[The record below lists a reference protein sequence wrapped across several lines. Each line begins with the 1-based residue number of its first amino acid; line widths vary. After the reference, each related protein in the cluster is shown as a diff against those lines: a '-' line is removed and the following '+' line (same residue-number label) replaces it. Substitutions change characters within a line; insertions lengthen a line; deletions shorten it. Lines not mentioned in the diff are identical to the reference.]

1 MLFKT
6 SQEYQMFVKK
16 CPFQNFNLVFR
27 WTNSPSLST
36 IQYRSVVDTQKLHGF
51 ELTKRPSVRNC
62 HQNATKRFPETSK
75 EYQIFVEKRQA
86 IPKIYLFL
94 SGQIFRACAVEKT
107 LHYDYRILNEH
118 KQNFEQGD
126 NILCLFSS

>member
-1 MLFKT
+1 MLRN
-6 SQEYQMFVKK
+6 VKR
-16 CPFQNFNLVFR
+16 FQNFNLVFR

-36 IQYRSVVDTQKLHGF
+36 IRYRSVVDTQKLHGL
-51 ELTKRPSVRNC
+51 ELTKCPSVRNC

-107 LHYDYRILNEH
+107 LHHDYVFKTNTNKILN
-118 KQNFEQGD
+118 KA
-126 NILCLFSS
+126 ITFSGYLAYKAGET